1 MAFIMNASDLRPS
14 VSGNKMHKY
23 ADDTY
28 LLVPASNSNTI
39 TAELTQ
45 VGQWAASN
53 NLKLNTNKSTEMIV
67 RNKRALNI
75 DSVPPPPLGVVRAVY
90 LDILGVK
97 IQENLSMAEHV
108 ESLISCANQNL
119 YALKTLKSRDL
130 PDAQLINVCRATL
143 ISRVLYASPVWYG
156 FSSAADKAR
165 LQALKQLGGVIVT
178 KAARWGVWAKNGPT
192 LDEMFCAADSSL
204 FRKVLNDR
212 FHVLH
217 RILPPIKSHGHNLR
231 RRAHNRILPLKTPS
245 LERNFII
252 RTLYL

>member
-1 MAFIMNASDLRPS
+1 
-14 VSGNKMHKY
+14 
-23 ADDTY
+23 
-28 LLVPASNSNTI
+28 
-39 TAELTQ
+39 
-45 VGQWAASN
+45 
-53 NLKLNTNKSTEMIV
+53 MIV
-67 RNKRALNI
+67 RNKRAPSI

-97 IQENLSMAEHV
+97 IQENLSMAGHV

-119 YALKTLKSRDL
+119 YALKTLKSHGL
-130 PDAQLINVCRATL
+130 PDQLINVCRATL
-143 ISRVLYASPVWYG
+143 IARILYASPAWYG
-156 FSSAADKAR
+156 FSSAADRAR
-165 LQALKQLGGVIVT
+165 LQAIVT

-231 RRAHNRILPLKTPS
+231 RRTQSNITIENALIGEELYNPYALS
-245 LERNFII
+245 LISFNLSN
-252 RTLYL
+252 TYTGTMMLVQCAV